1 MLKGMIRKFLLAL
14 IVISFTSVT
23 LLQAQP
29 QSSPPDGIERLIK
42 AADQYYTL
50 DDKLINGFIYPMPD
64 SRIKGNPWLGTREWS
79 EGTIYIGDDLYENLM
94 LKYDITEGDL
104 ILKARFG
111 EGTYKVLELPYPR
124 VDSFRLGNDLFVRS
138 DKFATKEE
146 EPFYYEQIMDNGLTF
161 VRRHIKHFVS
171 KYDDLSPYGLF
182 SETQTNNYFI
192 DSGKRTQVDRR
203 GQFIRYFKKP
213 TRKAIRR
220 YIRQNNIRYGRA
232 SSSELKDLLRYCNE
246 LIFPEKNQ

>member
-1 MLKGMIRKFLLAL
+1 MIQKFLLTL
-14 IVISFTSVT
+14 IVLSFPSVT
-23 LLQAQP
+23 RLQAQL
-29 QSSPPDGIERLIK
+29 QSSPPDDINRLIK

-50 DDKLINGFIYPMPD
+50 DDKLVNGFIYPMPD
-64 SRIKGNPWLGTREWS
+64 SRIKGHPWLGNREWS
-79 EGTIYIGDDLYENLM
+79 EGTIYVGDDRYEDLM

-146 EPFYYEQIMDNGLTF
+146 EHFYYEQIMDNGLTF

-171 KYDDLSPYGLF
+171 KYDDLTPYGRF
-182 SETQTNNYFI
+182 SETQTNSYFI

-203 GQFIRYFKKP
+203 GQFIRYFEKP
-213 TRKAIRR
+213 VRKAIRR
-220 YIRQNNIRYGRA
+220 YIRQNNIRYRRA
-232 SSSELKDLLRYCNE
+232 SSSELRGLLKYCNE
-246 LIFPEKNQ
+246 LISPEKDQ